1 MWMQDSCHIDIL
13 LKKTHHKMISFFLK
27 TQMWII
33 HLIFIGIGRAMQMK
47 CQALEI
53 KYETW
58 IKNWKEQGKV

>member
-1 MWMQDSCHIDIL
+1 MQDSCHIDIL
-13 LKKTHHKMISFFLK
+13 LKKNTSQNDFLFLK